1 MVWSFLEKLE
11 VHQIE
16 DKGVIT
22 EFYSSNHVKKLLKF
36 NYWWYIKGHTRKR
49 LLYKSILESFQSKIV
64 VYSINTNTVPGF
76 IDSRLYV

>member
-1 MVWSFLEKLE
+1 LISFLPIGNQVRLGKWIKDLVNYIDGMKILLEKLE

-36 NYWWYIKGHTRKR
+36 N
-49 LLYKSILESFQSKIV
+49 
-64 VYSINTNTVPGF
+64 
-76 IDSRLYV
+76 

>member
-1 MVWSFLEKLE
+1 LIVSFHWEPSPAWENGLKIVNYIDGMKILLEKLE

-36 NYWWYIKGHTRKR
+36 NY
-49 LLYKSILESFQSKIV
+49 
-64 VYSINTNTVPGF
+64 
-76 IDSRLYV
+76 

>member
-1 MVWSFLEKLE
+1 LIVSFHWEPSPAWENGLKDLVNYIDGMKILLEKLE

-36 NYWWYIKGHTRKR
+36 NY
-49 LLYKSILESFQSKIV
+49 
-64 VYSINTNTVPGF
+64 
-76 IDSRLYV
+76 

>member
-1 MVWSFLEKLE
+1 VGTKSAWENGERFSKLYWWYEILLEKLE

-36 NYWWYIKGHTRKR
+36 NIDIGTYQKR
-49 LLYKSILESFQSKIV
+49 L
-64 VYSINTNTVPGF
+64 NT
-76 IDSRLYV
+76 I